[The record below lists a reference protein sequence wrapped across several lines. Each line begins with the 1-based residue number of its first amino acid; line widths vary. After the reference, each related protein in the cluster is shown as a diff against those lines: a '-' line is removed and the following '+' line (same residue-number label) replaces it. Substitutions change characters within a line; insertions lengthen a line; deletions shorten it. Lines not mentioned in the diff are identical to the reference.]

1 MEHLDDRSAGVESP
15 RAYPADAESRAA
27 RLRADHALLR
37 RAHDGDQAAREALVQ
52 RFLPLARQLARRYQ
66 RGGEHLDDLVQVASL
81 GLLKAIDRFDPTRE
95 TAFSSFAVPTI
106 LGELKRHFRDR
117 TWTIHVSR
125 GTQEAIARVE
135 KVSESMRQELGR
147 YPSVNE
153 VANATGMSVEEVTEA
168 RLAAGAS
175 RLASLDAPFTTRD
188 DDAGDTGLAD
198 TLGRDDDGLDR
209 VENAL
214 WLEQLSGALTDR
226 QREVLRLRFVEDLV
240 QREIAERVGLS
251 QMHVSRI
258 LRDTLAQLA
267 SADAASADAA

>member
-1 MEHLDDRSAGVESP
+1 M
-15 RAYPADAESRAA
+15 
-27 RLRADHALLR
+27 
-37 RAHDGDQAAREALVQ
+37 
-52 RFLPLARQLARRYQ
+52 PLARSLAVQYRHAR
-66 RGGEHLDDLVQVASL
+66 EPLDDLCQVANL
-81 GLLKAIDRFDPTRE
+81 GLVKAVDRYDPDRGI
-95 TAFSSFAVPTI
+95 AFTSFAVPTI

-125 GTQEAIARVE
+125 GVQEAVARVE
-135 KVSESMRQELGR
+135 TVSEQMRAQLGR

-153 VANATGMSVEEVTEA
+153 VAQATGMSAEDVTEA

-175 RLASLDAPFTTRD
+175 RLASLDAPVTNSD
-188 DDAGDTGLAD
+188 DPGDGGLAEL
-198 TLGRDDDGLDR
+198 LGRDDEGLHR
-209 VENAL
+209 VEDAV
-214 WLEQLSGALTDR
+214 WLEQLADGLTAR

-267 SADAASADAA
+267 DAA

>member
-1 MEHLDDRSAGVESP
+1 MRHTHDLW
-15 RAYPADAESRAA
+15 
-27 RLRADHALLR
+27 R
-37 RAHDGDQAAREALVQ
+37 RAHEGDQGARARLIEQ
-52 RFLPLARQLARRYQ
+52 HMPLARSLAVQYRHAR
-66 RGGEHLDDLVQVASL
+66 EPLEDLCQVANV
-81 GLLKAIDRFDPTRE
+81 GLVKAVDRYDPARGI
-95 TAFSSFAVPTI
+95 AFTSFAVPTI

-135 KVSESMRQELGR
+135 KVSEDMRQQLGR

-153 VANATGMSVEEVTEA
+153 VAHATGMSVEEVTEA

-175 RLASLDAPFTTRD
+175 RLASLDAPVTPRD
-188 DDAGDTGLAD
+188 EAGDTGLAD
-198 TLGRDDDGLDR
+198 TLGREDDGLDR

-214 WLEQLSGALTDR
+214 WLEQLSGTLTDR

-267 SADAASADAA
+267 DAA